1 MSSPTVAPPQPI
13 ASVNTKPAPSKQLR
27 KWIGPLALGVILFLI
42 PAPSGLSATAWHY
55 FALFA
60 AVIAGLI
67 TEPLPGAAIGF
78 IGVTVAAGLL
88 LVGKTPAE
96 ATKWALSGFSNDCL
110 LYTSPSPRDG
120 ATSRMP
126 SSA

>member
-1 MSSPTVAPPQPI
+1 MSSPAVAPPQPV
-13 ASVNTKPAPSKQLR
+13 ASVSTPATPSKQLR
-27 KWIGPLALGVILFLI
+27 KWIGPLALGLLLVVI

-78 IGVTVAAGLL
+78 IGSRSLRDCYWL
-88 LVGKTPAE
+88 GKRP
-96 ATKWALSGFSNDCL
+96 
-110 LYTSPSPRDG
+110 PRLRNGRFPDFPMTRCG
-120 ATSRMP
+120 
-126 SSA
+126 